1 MNKFIASYVLFFL
14 RFFFLF
20 LTTNRKHQ
28 TQRIKHIKHFVNR
41 IKTRCAGDYHST
53 IKNRSRQIRDLCHAF
68 SFGNSARSIIFLQN
82 FVYWRA
88 GDLEKNNANIKTQK
102 SRGITAA
109 HIIARSNHE
118 L

>member
-28 TQRIKHIKHFVNR
+28 TQCIKHFVNR

-53 IKNRSRQIRDLCHAF
+53 IKSRSRQIRDLCHAF
-68 SFGNSARSIIFLQN
+68 NFGNSARSIIFLQN

-109 HIIARSNHE
+109 HIIARSSHE

>member
-28 TQRIKHIKHFVNR
+28 TQCIKHFVNR
-41 IKTRCAGDYHST
+41 IKTRC
-53 IKNRSRQIRDLCHAF
+53 
-68 SFGNSARSIIFLQN
+68 
-82 FVYWRA
+82 A

-109 HIIARSNHE
+109 HIIARSSHE